1 MSQLINVSDEY
12 RQWVMD
18 VCGRFR
24 KSQIKAAV
32 SVNISLIEFYW
43 GLGKDIIAM
52 NLEKKYGSGTMGS
65 ISQDLQR
72 NLPGVKGLSQKNLY
86 YIKKFYNTYSKLF
99 ENFPQVVGNFGED
112 RIMHILFSI
121 PWGHHRNILDKFS
134 ENPQR
139 AFYYVLQT
147 HINGWSRSVLLNMV
161 ELDSQEPLGKAISN
175 FELTLPDTQSD
186 LAQEITKDP
195 YTFDFAA
202 VTQPY
207 RENELKK
214 ALEDNIRQ
222 FLLELGSGFA
232 YMGREYRLV
241 VGDTEQFIDLLFY
254 NTQIRSYVVIEVKVT
269 KFKPGD
275 LGQLGTYVSAI
286 NHQLKGEHD
295 NPTIGLLICKDK
307 DTVLAQ
313 YALESTSQPIG
324 ISEYEL
330 SKLFPENFKGT
341 LPSIED
347 IENEIKDK

>member
-1 MSQLINVSDEY
+1 MSQLINIDEEY
-12 RQWVMD
+12 RQWVLG

-24 KSQIKAAV
+24 NSQIKAAV
-32 SVNISLIEFYW
+32 SVNNALIEFYW
-43 GLGKDIIAM
+43 ELGKDIVDM
-52 NLEKKYGSGTMGS
+52 NLEKKYGTGTMNA

-72 NLPGVKGLSQKNLY
+72 NLPGVKGLSPINMY
-86 YIKKFYNTYSKLF
+86 YTKRFYISYNQLFKK
-99 ENFPQVVGNFGED
+99 FPQVVEKFGED
-112 RIMHILFSI
+112 GIKQILFSI
-121 PWGHHRNILDKFS
+121 PWGHHRYIIDKFS

-147 HINGWSRSVLLNMV
+147 HINGWSRAVLLNMV

-175 FELTLPDTQSD
+175 FELTLPDNQSD

-202 VTQPY
+202 VTKPY
-207 RENELKK
+207 HENELKQ
-214 ALEDNIRQ
+214 ALENNISQ

-254 NTQIRSYVVIEVKVT
+254 NIRIRSYVVIEVKVT

-275 LGQLGTYVSAI
+275 IGQLGTYVAAV

-307 DTVLAQ
+307 DSVLAQ
-313 YALESTSQPIG
+313 YALESMSQPIG

-341 LPSIED
+341 LPSIEE

>member
-1 MSQLINVSDEY
+1 MSQLINISDEY
-12 RQWVMD
+12 RQWVLD

-24 KSQIKAAV
+24 NNQVKAAV
-32 SVNISLIEFYW
+32 SVNTALMEFYW
-43 GLGKDIIAM
+43 GLGKDIIDM
-52 NLEKKYGSGTMGS
+52 NMEKKYGAGTMSS

-86 YIKKFYNTYSKLF
+86 YIKSFYNTYNQLF
-99 ENFPQVVGNFGED
+99 EKFPQAVGKFGED

-121 PWGHHRNILDKFS
+121 PWGHHRYILDKFS

-147 HINGWSRSVLLNMV
+147 HINGWSRAVLLNMV

-207 RENELKK
+207 HENELKK
-214 ALEDNIRQ
+214 ALENNISQ

-275 LGQLGTYVSAI
+275 IGQLGTYVSAV

-307 DTVLAQ
+307 DSVLAQ

>member
-1 MSQLINVSDEY
+1 MSQLININDEY
-12 RQWVMD
+12 RQWISE
-18 VCGRFR
+18 VCSRFR
-24 KSQIKAAV
+24 SHQIKAAV
-32 SVNISLIEFYW
+32 RVNSSMMEFYW
-43 GLGKDIIAM
+43 GLGKDIIDM
-52 NLEKKYGSGTMGS
+52 NLEKKYGSGAMTA

-72 NLPGVKGLSQKNLY
+72 NLPGVKGLSPINVYYTKRFYVLY
-86 YIKKFYNTYSKLF
+86 SQLIEK
-99 ENFPQVVGNFGED
+99 FPQVVEKFSVEG
-112 RIMHILFSI
+112 IKQILFSI
-121 PWGHHRNILDKFS
+121 PWGHHRYIIDKFS

-147 HINGWSRSVLLNMV
+147 HVNGWSRAVLLNMV
-161 ELDSQEPLGKAISN
+161 DLDSQEPLGKAISN
-175 FELTLPDTQSD
+175 FELTLPDNQSD

-207 RENELKK
+207 HENELKK
-214 ALEDNIRQ
+214 ALENNISQ

-254 NTQIRSYVVIEVKVT
+254 NIKIRAYVVIEVKVT

-275 LGQLGTYVSAI
+275 IGQLGTYVSAV

>member
-1 MSQLINVSDEY
+1 MN
-12 RQWVMD
+12 
-18 VCGRFR
+18 
-24 KSQIKAAV
+24 A
-32 SVNISLIEFYW
+32 ISL
-43 GLGKDIIAM
+43 
-52 NLEKKYGSGTMGS
+52 
-65 ISQDLQR
+65 DLQK
-72 NLPGVKGLSQKNLY
+72 NLPGVKGFSQKNLY
-86 YIKKFYNTYSKLF
+86 YIRDFYLTYSQLF
-99 ENFPQVVGNFGED
+99 EKFPQVVGKFGVEG
-112 RIMHILFSI
+112 IKQVLFSI
-121 PWGHHRNILDKFS
+121 PWGHHRYIIDKFS

-147 HINGWSRSVLLNMV
+147 HLNGLSRFMLLNMI
-161 ELDSQEPLGKAISN
+161 ELDSQEPIGKAVSK
-175 FELTLPDTQSD
+175 FELTLPDIQSD
-186 LAQEITKDP
+186 LAQEITKDS
-195 YTFDFAA
+195 YTFDFAI

-214 ALEDNIRQ
+214 ALEDNISQ

-241 VGDTEQFIDLLFY
+241 VGETEQFIDLLFY
-254 NTQIRSYVVIEVKVT
+254 NTRIRSYIVIEVKVT

-275 LGQLGTYVSAI
+275 IGQLGTYVSVV
-286 NHQLKGEHD
+286 NHQLKGDHD

-307 DTVLAQ
+307 DSVLAQ

-341 LPSIED
+341 LPSIEE

>member
-1 MSQLINVSDEY
+1 MSKIININDDY
-12 RQWVMD
+12 RQWLLE
-18 VCGRFR
+18 VCKRFR
-24 KSQIKAAV
+24 NSQIKAAV
-32 SVNISLIEFYW
+32 NVNTTLLEFYW
-43 GLGKDIIAM
+43 GLGKDIVDL
-52 NLEKKYGSGTMGS
+52 NLEKRYGAETMNT
-65 ISQDLQR
+65 ISLDLQK
-72 NLPGVKGLSQKNLY
+72 NLPGVKGLSKKNLY
-86 YIKKFYNTYSKLF
+86 YIKSFYLTYNQLF
-99 ENFPQVVGNFGED
+99 EKFPQVVGRFGSEN
-112 RIMHILFSI
+112 IMKIIFSI
-121 PWGHHRNILDKFS
+121 PWGHHRYIIDRFS

-147 HINGWSRSVLLNMV
+147 HSNGWSRSMLLNMID
-161 ELDSQEPLGKAISN
+161 LDSHEPIGKAVSN
-175 FELTLPDTQSD
+175 FELTLPDVQSD

-195 YTFDFAA
+195 YTFDFATI
-202 VTQPY
+202 TQPY

-214 ALEDNIRQ
+214 ALEDNISQ

-241 VGDTEQFIDLLFY
+241 VGETEQFIDLLFY
-254 NTQIRSYVVIEVKVT
+254 NTRIRSYVVIEVKVT

-275 LGQLGTYVSAI
+275 IGQLGTYVSAV
-286 NHQLKGEHD
+286 NHQLKGDHD
-295 NPTIGLLICKDK
+295 NPTVGLLICKDK
-307 DTVLAQ
+307 DSVLAQ